1 MSSSSEFVELK
12 IEEFLQVFGHRLS
25 SLSRDAFRS
34 QVRALIQLKQCEDAH
49 LGEEVER
56 HWFEVVTQQYVF
68 TRLSKEVRTTHIQTE
83 AYEHAHFLDL
93 QLQLQ
98 LRVFEASFGPGPGS
112 GPGPCSGPGCDWL
125 HVLLLQVEALKQVTQ
140 EELLSWFQEQR
151 HCSRKLSVHVS
162 DL

>member
-1 MSSSSEFVELK
+1 M
-12 IEEFLQVFGHRLS
+12 FGQRLS

-68 TRLSKEVRTTHIQTE
+68 TRLSKEVRTTH
-83 AYEHAHFLDL
+83 
-93 QLQLQ
+93 
-98 LRVFEASFGPGPGS
+98 ASRPKQSNPLTS
-112 GPGPCSGPGCDWL
+112 WICNSGCDWL

-151 HCSRKLSVHVS
+151 SSSRKLSVHVS

>member
-1 MSSSSEFVELK
+1 M
-12 IEEFLQVFGHRLS
+12 FGQRLS

-68 TRLSKEVRTTHIQTE
+68 TRLSKEVRTTHRHAPPDRSNHQTE
-83 AYEHAHFLDL
+83 AVEPAHFLDL
-93 QLQLQ
+93 QLQF
-98 LRVFEASFGPGPGS
+98 RVSEAGPGPGPGS
-112 GPGPCSGPGCDWL
+112 WSGPDPGPACDWL

-151 HCSRKLSVHVS
+151 RSSRKLSVHVS